1 MNSSG
6 WVVNGRKLAEF
17 RKLAGM
23 TQLELATR
31 SGYSER
37 AIRKAEAGG
46 FLRISTLHDLAEAL
60 STAERRVHVHEFV
73 QNQLTMAM
81 EFVEA
86 YDRYGV
92 AMMQHC
98 GEIFS
103 EAVELHCPGDSEQVP
118 FAGVWRGR
126 AGLQLFFDRFFGIF
140 SRTPCS
146 LKPIYLESDDRIVA
160 RYEDQVFFE
169 SHPMPAFWVN
179 LHFQFQDGR
188 VVRVDD
194 EYDTRYASQC
204 FTELLQRLGRI

>member
-1 MNSSG
+1 MNNSG
-6 WVVNGRKLAEF
+6 WVVNGRRLAEF

-23 TQLELATR
+23 TQLDLAAR

-60 STAERRVHVHEFV
+60 STAERRVAV
-73 QNQLTMAM
+73 QELVLNQLTMAM
-81 EFVEA
+81 QFVDA
-86 YDRYGV
+86 YDRHGV

-103 EAVELHCPGDSEQVP
+103 EDVELHCPGDNAQVP

-126 AGLQLFFDRFFGIF
+126 DGLQLFFDLFFSVF
-140 SRTPCS
+140 SRTRGS
-146 LKPIYLESDDRIVA
+146 LKPVYLESDHRIVA

-169 SHPMPAFWVN
+169 SHPMPPFWVN

-188 VVRVDD
+188 IVRVDD

-204 FTELLQRLGRI
+204 FMELLQRLGRL